1 MDLFFIILFLL
12 TAAHDIDVTTTVKI
26 SYPEPQILLALVAL
40 ITLVVMV
47 VGDIYYITGTLS
59 SVSDERA
66 SGQWDLLSLTSIDRS
81 QILLGKCA
89 VAQVRAWPMV
99 MAEIGLR
106 IALLSI
112 LVLFVLL
119 PSNYISDKQ
128 SFFSRWVDQY
138 SMIGMLAK
146 SISTQFVETLL
157 LLIGVLV
164 VVIGYLVEP
173 IWRERALGSIGLL
186 LSAGRQ
192 PETIRMIIAAST
204 AWGIQIIQIISL
216 VVLNVRCLSYLP
228 VVGPNLNGLPP
239 SESTSPIVISFMIA
253 ALCTLNVIVLG
264 FVDLAIQRLARK
276 VTLHVAFR
284 PY

>member
-1 MDLFFIILFLL
+1 
-12 TAAHDIDVTTTVKI
+12 
-26 SYPEPQILLALVAL
+26 
-40 ITLVVMV
+40 MV

-173 IWRERALGSIGLL
+173 VWRARVLTSVGLL